1 MVEFAQNMETQEI
14 RDWASKVNRNVALS
28 DTEKNISKQVDA
40 WAKKIGEN
48 GADSNREISAFIIKT
63 MDNDVYDKP
72 DALLDLMFDRDSIG
86 EFDDY
91 RINKTPKNT
100 LVAYEAA
107 KGGNVN
113 RSYIDTS
120 YDTPVWK
127 HLQVETDIKYSDLRR
142 NGFRTI
148 ANLTMFAEEALLNK
162 KIKAVFDILDG
173 AITGGDQVIAVTG
186 SEANLTIADMDKLAL
201 YTIDHIANGDTPL
214 AFGLNKYAQK
224 IAKMAGYD
232 SYMSDSMKDDY
243 NRYGLVKLYGGMLI
257 SGFSGARKAADGEL
271 LVPDKRIFGV
281 SGRIGTICDRGEL
294 RVYETMDNNAEKID
308 LKFTGYEFGVKVT
321 DASKVAKITFTA

>member
-1 MVEFAQNMETQEI
+1 MVEFAQNMEVQEI

-91 RINKTPKNT
+91 RINKKPKNT
-100 LVAYEAA
+100 LIAYEAA

-127 HLQVETDIKYSDLRR
+127 HLQVETDIRYSDLRR

-201 YTIDHIANGDTPL
+201 YTIDHVANGDTPL

-271 LVPDKRIFGV
+271 LVPD
-281 SGRIGTICDRGEL
+281 
-294 RVYETMDNNAEKID
+294 
-308 LKFTGYEFGVKVT
+308 
-321 DASKVAKITFTA
+321 